1 MQIWESAFLGNRV
14 LGELTRYD
22 FSNISNAGNIALD
35 EFYLH
40 DELPGEVQLETLFTG
55 KWSER
60 LKYKVVYRT
69 NLKKEYRTWKSD
81 LLTTTSYELSVS
93 DLKLAANE
101 YVTDFKLILGTVEP
115 GFHETEAPYVLARVL
130 DTLEHETRIVNK
142 ADAGGKCRDEWA
154 YNTDSWV
161 TIAQAQPKKPL
172 PKTGLQFP
180 QTERSMDALLPE
192 KPYMHKK

>member
-1 MQIWESAFLGNRV
+1 M
-14 LGELTRYD
+14 
-22 FSNISNAGNIALD
+22 
-35 EFYLH
+35 
-40 DELPGEVQLETLFTG
+40 
-55 KWSER
+55 
-60 LKYKVVYRT
+60 
-69 NLKKEYRTWKSD
+69 
-81 LLTTTSYELSVS
+81 
-93 DLKLAANE
+93 
-101 YVTDFKLILGTVEP
+101 EP

-130 DTLEHETRIVNK
+130 EELEHETRIVNK

-154 YNTDSWV
+154 YNMDSWV

>member
-1 MQIWESAFLGNRV
+1 
-14 LGELTRYD
+14 
-22 FSNISNAGNIALD
+22 
-35 EFYLH
+35 
-40 DELPGEVQLETLFTG
+40 
-55 KWSER
+55 
-60 LKYKVVYRT
+60 
-69 NLKKEYRTWKSD
+69 
-81 LLTTTSYELSVS
+81 
-93 DLKLAANE
+93 
-101 YVTDFKLILGTVEP
+101 VEP

-130 DTLEHETRIVNK
+130 EELEHETRIVNK

-154 YNTDSWV
+154 YNMDSWV